1 MNRMMLAV
9 YGVYYFITTH
19 WMHILG
25 VFCVIAI
32 IGTAGSTD
40 LGTMSTSD
48 ALRQMVIYMLITLVS
63 GCIVFASG
71 KK

>member
-1 MNRMMLAV
+1 MSHLMLIL
-9 YGVYYFITTH
+9 FITTH
-19 WMHILG
+19 WMHILEA
-25 VFCVIAI
+25 FCVTAI

-48 ALRQMVIYMLITLVS
+48 ALRQMVFYMLITLVS
-63 GCIVFASG
+63 GCIVFASD